1 VESCETELI
10 QKRRRVSSTFL
21 GTIRQKKCATVGM
34 AFALAVG
41 CGGPAEQSS
50 DRLTGTVAAD
60 GSSTVFPITE
70 AIAEEFQKSQP
81 GVRVTVGI
89 AGTGGGFKRFTSGET
104 DISNASRPIDPA
116 EAAAAERNGLQYIEL
131 PVAFDGLSVLV
142 NPNNNF
148 VTSLTVEELKR
159 IWQPEST
166 VRRWSDVRREWPNR
180 EIHLYGPGTD
190 SGTFDY
196 FTEAIVGRAKASRPD
211 FSASEDDNV
220 LVQGISGD
228 ADSLGYF
235 GFAYYAENRERLK
248 LVGVDAGQGPVL
260 PSAETILN
268 GTYQPLSRPVFIYV
282 SQRAASRPEVREFV
296 RFYLTHAKSLVE
308 QVGYVPLP
316 DEVYN
321 LALAR
326 FEQGRTGSVFGG
338 KGPQVGGKL
347 EDLLRAE
354 QQ

>member
-1 VESCETELI
+1 MRDQLVE
-10 QKRRRVSSTFL
+10 KRRRVISTFPR
-21 GTIRQKKCATVGM
+21 TIWQKKCGAVAM
-34 AFALAVG
+34 ALALTVG

-50 DRLTGTVAAD
+50 GGLTGTVTAD
-60 GSSTVFPITE
+60 GSSTVYPITE
-70 AIAEEFQKSQP
+70 AMAEEFQKTAP

-116 EAAAAERNGLQYIEL
+116 EAEAAERNGIQYIEL

-142 NPNNNF
+142 NPKNDF

-166 VRRWSDVRREWPNR
+166 VHRWSDVRRGWPNR

-196 FTEAIVGRAKASRPD
+196 FTQAIVGREKSSRPD

-220 LVQGISGD
+220 LVQGVSGD
-228 ADSLGYF
+228 MDSLGYF
-235 GFAYYAENRERLK
+235 GFAYYAENKERLK

-260 PSAETILN
+260 PSPETILN

-316 DEVYN
+316 DAVYN
-321 LALAR
+321 LALPR
-326 FEQGRTGSVFGG
+326 FEQGRTGSVFSG
-338 KGPQVGGKL
+338 KGPQVGVQL